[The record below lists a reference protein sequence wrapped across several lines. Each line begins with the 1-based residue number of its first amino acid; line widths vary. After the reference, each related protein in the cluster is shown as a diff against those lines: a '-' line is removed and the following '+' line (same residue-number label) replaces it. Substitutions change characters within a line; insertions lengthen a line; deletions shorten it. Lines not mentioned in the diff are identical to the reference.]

1 MFFLRFSGS
10 GAILAL
16 CIALCYGQDSS
27 TITIIPNGHAA
38 MEFGQVVHG
47 YDKSVG
53 TIDHVVVNRMYFG
66 TGVDVRLGART
77 DFTGIIEVKA
87 FNEFPRQVINGY
99 TRRFYYYFY
108 LWQAELTHR
117 LIAKN
122 GLHLDI
128 GGGYFPYKYNSEVRN
143 LGEYLFR
150 STAYPQTLK
159 TEFNYAL
166 ERLTGLYARSVYS
179 SGITTLK
186 CDLLATINTE
196 WMAIGDLNLS
206 VIASYNLAKVF
217 EIGAGVEFGS
227 LVSADETAT
236 TPKNDA
242 TKYMDGNDTANYT
255 FRGTKLMGRLS
266 FDPKKLIGNL
276 PVFGDSDLILYT
288 EAALLG
294 TKNYDVALNSP
305 LWYNSPL
312 ERVPVMGGFNFP
324 TFKFLNVLSIEGE
337 WWGNRYP
344 NSMQGIVQDGLPLP
358 YLQGTKTIDSI
369 PYLRDNIKWSV
380 FGARSFAKQYRVSFQ
395 VASDHLRTFAWD
407 WNRQDWE
414 ESLRGPDKWYY
425 MLRFYVH
432 F

>member
-1 MFFLRFSGS
+1 MILSRLIGAGWGCVLCAVLCSG
-10 GAILAL
+10 
-16 CIALCYGQDSS
+16 QESS
-27 TITIIPNGHAA
+27 NFTITPNGRAA

-53 TIDHVVVNRMYFG
+53 EIDHVVVNRIY
-66 TGVDVRLGART
+66 LGAGVNVHLGTRS
-77 DFTGIIEVKA
+77 DFTGIVEVKA

-117 LIAKN
+117 LIEKN
-122 GLHLDI
+122 GLQLVV

-159 TEFNYAL
+159 TEFNYPF
-166 ERLTGLYARSVYS
+166 ERLAGLYARGSYS
-179 SGITTLK
+179 TGINTFN

-196 WMAIGDLNLS
+196 WMAIGDLNVSL
-206 VIASYNLAKVF
+206 IASYNLAHIL
-217 EIGAGVEFGS
+217 EIGAGVVFGS
-227 LVSADETAT
+227 LVSADEDAT

-242 TKYMDGNDTANYT
+242 TMYMDGSDTAYYS
-255 FRGTKLMGRLS
+255 FRGTKVMGRWS
-266 FDPKKLIGNL
+266 FDLNTLIGN
-276 PVFGDSDLILYT
+276 PPIFGDSDLIFYS

-312 ERVPVMGGFNFP
+312 ERIPVMVGFNFP
-324 TFKFLNVLSIEGE
+324 TFKILDVLSIERE

-358 YLQGTKTIDSI
+358 YLQGTKTVDSI
-369 PYLRDNIKWSV
+369 PYQRDNIKWSV
-380 FGARSFAKQYRVSFQ
+380 FGAKSFARHYRISFQ

-425 MLRFYVH
+425 MLRFGVH